1 MFLLLK
7 EIKKIVFHVEELV
20 DQLNHVQLQSDLL
33 IIMDVNLDMSQIKDY
48 VGLVL
53 QMLLFVQLEFIQIVL
68 KDSS

>member
-1 MFLLLK
+1 
-7 EIKKIVFHVEELV
+7 VFHVEELV

-33 IIMDVNLDMSQIKDY
+33 TVMDVNLDMSQIKDY